1 MTHSIIKK
9 QNNFFTSQK
18 TKDLK
23 FRKQALQKL
32 KKEIIKSEDE
42 ICDALFQDFKKP
54 KFESL
59 AAETQFALS
68 ELQYVI
74 DNLAFWSKPERTSSS
89 LANFP
94 SSSYI
99 YSEPYGTVLII
110 SPWNYPFLLSISPL
124 IGAIAAGN
132 TAVIKPSELTPVTSS
147 LIAKI
152 IKNVFSEEHVTVIEG
167 GIPVAQELLQ
177 QKWDYIFFTGSSKVG
192 KIVYKSAAEHL
203 TPVTLE
209 LSGKNPCIVDHRAN
223 IKLAAKRIVW
233 GKFLN
238 AGQTCIASDYIL
250 AHKDIKNEL
259 VEALQK
265 SILKSF
271 GSNIKNSKDFARI
284 ATKAN
289 YNRLKEMLQ
298 GEKVIFGGNTNDDD
312 QYISPTL
319 IDASGLTDKVMKGE
333 IFGPILPIISCL
345 LYTSPSPRDS

>member
-23 FRKQALQKL
+23 FRKQALLKL

-209 LSGKNPCIVDHRAN
+209 LSGKNPCIVDRRAN
-223 IKLAAKRIVW
+223 IK
-233 GKFLN
+233 F
-238 AGQTCIASDYIL
+238 
-250 AHKDIKNEL
+250 
-259 VEALQK
+259 
-265 SILKSF
+265 
-271 GSNIKNSKDFARI
+271 
-284 ATKAN
+284 
-289 YNRLKEMLQ
+289 
-298 GEKVIFGGNTNDDD
+298 
-312 QYISPTL
+312 
-319 IDASGLTDKVMKGE
+319 
-333 IFGPILPIISCL
+333 CL
-345 LYTSPSPRDS
+345 LYTSPSPRDRTRSRMPSSA